1 MPMMRLIMLIAVM
14 AAMAPA
20 GATAADDTIGHAKI
34 VMGSVVLLR
43 DGKEAPLK
51 GGDPLHRRDVVI
63 TGSDGSVGLSFKD
76 NSRLSLG
83 ANSRLG
89 LREFQFEPGQNSL
102 SFISELAHGTLQY
115 ISGVIAKLAPGSVS
129 VVTPVATIAVR
140 GTRFLVRVPKK
151 GG

>member
-1 MPMMRLIMLIAVM
+1 MRLVRLFALIAAM
-14 AAMAPA
+14 AAMAP
-20 GATAADDTIGHAKI
+20 GTATAAAEPIGNVKI
-34 VMGSVVLLR
+34 VMGSVVVLR
-43 DGKEAPLK
+43 DGKETPLK
-51 GGDPLHRRDVVI
+51 GGDALHRRDVVI
-63 TGSDGSVGLSFKD
+63 TGADGSVGLSFKD

-83 ANSRLG
+83 ANSRLAF
-89 LREFQFEPGQNSL
+89 REFSFEPSEKRL

-151 GG
+151 DG